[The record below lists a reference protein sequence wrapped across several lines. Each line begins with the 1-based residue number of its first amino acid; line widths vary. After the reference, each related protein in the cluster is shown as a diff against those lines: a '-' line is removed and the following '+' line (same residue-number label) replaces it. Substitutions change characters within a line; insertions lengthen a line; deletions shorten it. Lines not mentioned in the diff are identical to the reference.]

1 MKTIS
6 YETARERAGRGAALL
21 DERSPGWWRHLYP
34 EGINMMF
41 GDQCVVGA
49 LNPDVGYYA
58 MLEELGVLDE
68 GECTEGTIVW
78 YGFDVADDEFSAD
91 VENPAARESYARLT
105 DVWRVLV
112 AGRLIEAGLR

>member
-6 YETARERAGRGAALL
+6 YETARERATRGAALL

-34 EGINMMF
+34 ESINMMF
-41 GDQCVVGA
+41 GDQCVVGS

-58 MLEELGVLDE
+58 MLDELGVQDE
-68 GECTEGTIVW
+68 GTCEEGTIVW
-78 YGFDVADDEFSAD
+78 YGFDVADDEFSHAL
-91 VENPAARESYARLT
+91 ETPEARESYARLT

-112 AGRLIEAGLR
+112 AKRLIQAGLR